1 MSRKREIKKKSLKN
15 ANHKLHYLAQEI
27 NMGDCL
33 SSGAHKIEIKSSHLY
48 DLKTMLFS
56 TDLAPD

>member
-1 MSRKREIKKKSLKN
+1 MQKERYKKKSLKN
-15 ANHKLHYLAQEI
+15 ANHKLHYRAQEI

-48 DLKTMLFS
+48 DSKPCYFLQI
-56 TDLAPD
+56 

>member
-1 MSRKREIKKKSLKN
+1 MVYVHAEREIYKKKSLKN
-15 ANHKLHYLAQEI
+15 ANHKLHYRAQEI

-48 DLKTMLFS
+48 DSKPCYFLQI
-56 TDLAPD
+56 